1 MVADFSGDGPCRF
14 GLGLWIGAWFGAVDL
29 ASGPWT
35 FEFTNML
42 ILQLFVKCEES
53 VNHGFGVLGLDMV
66 ISRWF

>member
-1 MVADFSGDGPCRF
+1 MGMGLADLGLGC
-14 GLGLWIGAWFGAVDL
+14 GLGLGLGLVDL

-35 FEFTNML
+35 FGFTNML
-42 ILQLFVKCEES
+42 IFQLFIKCEES